1 MRAELASLELRLSH
15 RFADPA
21 LLHRALTH
29 SSLANESRP
38 GSETSRDNEQLEFL
52 GDSVLGF
59 LISEA
64 LLQRHPES
72 AEGELSRRKAHL
84 VSAAHLHGVSRRLDL
99 GSYLELG
106 RSEEMSGGRAKKT
119 LLVDALEAVIAAIY
133 LDGGMDAT
141 RAFVFA
147 HILDAPIAADEDA
160 GTDIQPAIT
169 NFKSALQELAQ
180 SLKLPQPRYSIVREK
195 GPEHS
200 KIFTVEVRVG
210 KEWTGQAE
218 GRTKKIAAQRAAR
231 GVYERL
237 RQPTGPTA
245 DNTEPPA
252 GDAAPAPHSADALS
266 ANAPSPAPA
275 RTDAPIPEG
284 AVPPQ

>member
-1 MRAELASLELRLSH
+1 MRAELASLEARLNY
-15 RFADPA
+15 RFLHPE

-29 SSLANESRP
+29 SSLANESRMATVTA
-38 GSETSRDNEQLEFL
+38 SALDDNEQLEFL

-59 LISEA
+59 LIAEA
-64 LLQRHPES
+64 LVQRHPELH
-72 AEGELSRRKAHL
+72 EGDLSRQKAHL
-84 VSAAHLHGVSRRLDL
+84 VSAAHLHGVARRLDL

-119 LLVDALEAVIAAIY
+119 LLVDALEALIAAVY
-133 LDGGMDAT
+133 LDGGTEAA
-141 RAFVFA
+141 RAMIFSHV
-147 HILDAPIAADEDA
+147 LDAPFEGDEEA

-180 SLKLPQPRYSIVREK
+180 ARKLPQPRYAIVRER

-200 KIFTVEVRVG
+200 KLFTVEVRVC

-231 GVYERL
+231 GLFERL
-237 RQPTGPTA
+237 QQTFDETQT
-245 DNTEPPA
+245 NPA
-252 GDAAPAPHSADALS
+252 
-266 ANAPSPAPA
+266 
-275 RTDAPIPEG
+275 
-284 AVPPQ
+284 AVE